1 MAICKIDVSDNTLKK
16 ITSNTDGSV
25 DVYILD
31 WQVKENIIHFNDVS
45 ALLSFNSI
53 GCELSH
59 IEESSNDEF
68 KHESQKYT
76 DEDLSEMICF
86 NFISAW
92 TNNAVLKIIA
102 LPDSVE
108 IKKA

>member
-1 MAICKIDVSDNTLKK
+1 MAISKINISDNTLKK

-25 DVYILD
+25 DVYVLD
-31 WQVKENIIHFNDVS
+31 WQEREKTIHFKDVS

-59 IEESSNDEF
+59 IEESSNDDF

-86 NFISAW
+86 NFFSAW
-92 TNNAVLKIIA
+92 SNNAVLKILA
-102 LPDSVE
+102 LSDSVE
-108 IKKA
+108 IKKL

>member
-1 MAICKIDVSDNTLKK
+1 MAISKINISDNILKK

-25 DVYILD
+25 DVYVLD
-31 WQVKENIIHFNDVS
+31 WQERENTLHFNDVS

-59 IEESSNDEF
+59 LEESSNDDF

-86 NFISAW
+86 NFFSAW
-92 TNNAVLKIIA
+92 SNNAVLKILA

-108 IKKA
+108 FKKS

>member
-1 MAICKIDVSDNTLKK
+1 MAICKIDVSDNTVKK

-25 DVYILD
+25 DVYVLD
-31 WQVKENIIHFNDVS
+31 WHEIEKIFHFNDVS

-59 IEESSNDEF
+59 IEESNNDDF
-68 KHESQKYT
+68 KNESQKYT

-86 NFISAW
+86 KFFSAW
-92 TNNAVLKIIA
+92 SNTVVLKILA
-102 LPDSVE
+102 LSDSVE
-108 IKKA
+108 IKKI